1 MWRVVARVPGI
12 PMIARE
18 DVADALLSIAGNPL
32 NAGTDFLVT
41 IDDVVL
47 RAT

>member
-1 MWRVVARVPGI
+1 MWRVLREGI

-18 DVADALLSIAGNPL
+18 DVADALLDIAKNPL

-41 IDDVVL
+41 IKDVAL
-47 RAT
+47 RAA